1 MPTRRFST
9 MSTRPQPKLPTRSF
23 NRWMTPSGV
32 IASPSTD
39 TGTPA
44 SNPTTT
50 STGSVAVGVVRSHTP
65 CGGRFQGSSISP
77 HSIARPQML
86 SSMEYTFSF
95 VATIG
100 MSWS

>member
-1 MPTRRFST
+1 
-9 MSTRPQPKLPTRSF
+9 MSIRPQPYEPTRSL
-23 NRWMTPSGV
+23 RRCTTPRTLS
-32 IASPSTD
+32 ASPSTL

-44 SNPTTT
+44 SKPMTT
-50 STGSVAVGVVRSHTP
+50 SRGSVAVGWVRSHTP
-65 CGGRFQGSSISP
+65 GGGVFHGSSISP

-86 SSMEYTFSF
+86 SSIEYTFSF